1 MPEQAAR
8 REFAWKLA
16 TYLFL
21 LAAVLVTVV
30 PLYWI
35 VVASTLHEEAF
46 LAAGSAPSLMPG
58 TEFLSNFQ
66 ALQER
71 ASGIRFLKVKPFVLS
86 FAVGG
91 VPVSV
96 TLIPGF
102 DGFELGFLGAI
113 GNSIFIGVVYT
124 LLSLLLCSMA
134 GFAFAKYEF
143 KYKEPI
149 FYTILATLVL
159 PIQLLV
165 IPLFLLMSQVGM
177 TNTYWA
183 IVLPWA
189 ANPLGIFL
197 MRQNMRSI
205 PDALLESAR
214 MDGATEFQLFYRI
227 ALPTMKSSLAALAI
241 VLFLFQWNLFLF
253 PLVILGQDKYTIPV
267 AISDLVGAQ
276 RVYYDQIMVA
286 AGLSIIPIF
295 LLFLFLQKYFVSGI
309 LAGSVKE

>member
-1 MPEQAAR
+1 VVAVR
-8 REFAWKLA
+8 DHHREFGWKLV
-16 TYLFL
+16 TYAFL
-21 LAAVLVTVV
+21 LVAVLVTLV

-35 VVASTLHEEAF
+35 VVAATLNEQAF
-46 LAAGSAPSLMPG
+46 LAAASDPQLLPGSVSQ
-58 TEFLSNFQ
+58 FLDNFA

-71 ASGIRFLKVKPFVLS
+71 SPTEFL
-86 FAVGG
+86 GH
-91 VPVSV
+91 
-96 TLIPGF
+96 
-102 DGFELGFLGAI
+102 ELGFLAAI
-113 GNSIFIGVVYT
+113 GNSVLVGAVYT
-124 LLSLLLCSMA
+124 ALSLVLCSMG

-149 FYTILATLVL
+149 FYAILATLVL

-165 IPLFLLMSQVGM
+165 IPLFLLMSRIGL

-183 IVLPWA
+183 IILPWA

-197 MRQNMRSI
+197 MRQNMQSI

-214 MDGATEFQLFYRI
+214 MDGATEFQVFYRV

-286 AGLSIIPIF
+286 AGLSIVPIF